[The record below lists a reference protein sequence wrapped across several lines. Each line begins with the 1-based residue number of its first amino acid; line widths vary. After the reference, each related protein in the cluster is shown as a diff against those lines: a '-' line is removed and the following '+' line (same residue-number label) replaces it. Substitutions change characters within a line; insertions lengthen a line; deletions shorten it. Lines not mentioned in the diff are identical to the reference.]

1 MEITRRTLLGLTGA
15 GAATGLLAGCS
26 GQLPELDTTAAGF
39 GSGGS
44 GTISVWTRSAVQ
56 TGMAGVVDA
65 FHRAQDRIRVE
76 LTPVLDVQYVTKLA
90 TAIRGGAPPDLV
102 DVDDINSS
110 LFIYRD
116 AFTDLTDLVADLDYR
131 PRLSPGHLNLATQ
144 GKRVFGL
151 PFLADNSVLWINT
164 DLLERAKVDVDEAT
178 RDYDGL
184 LDAVERVAGLGGGVR
199 GWSFP
204 GNGAGALGFTVQPFV
219 WAAKTDMFRGAIGKQ
234 TPHVADNPA
243 LKRMLT
249 FFRTMWTKE
258 WVTPSSFSDQA
269 TAWGAEFLAGKV
281 GIFPSN
287 YFTVVSAAKKGFTDR
302 LAAILIPGPDGGRS
316 FFDGGDNLCIPRGAK
331 NASAAWEFARFALD
345 LPQQQKL
352 PANGYTPVRAD
363 ANTAGFAKQYPF
375 ATPPLKQLDVGFAPK
390 TLGYNLI
397 YNQPGGPF
405 LKMFRQAVFGAGVNA
420 ALDTGE
426 AEYARVLKAVQA

>member
-1 MEITRRTLLGLTGA
+1 MEITRRALLGLSGA
-15 GAATGLLAGCS
+15 GAATGLLAGCA
-26 GQLPELDTTAAGF
+26 GQLPEPDTSRAGF
-39 GSGGS
+39 GSGAS
-44 GTISVWTRSAVQ
+44 GTIAVWTRSAVQ
-56 TGMAGVVDA
+56 TGMAGVVEA

-90 TAIRGGAPPDLV
+90 TSIRGGAPPDLV

-110 LFIYRD
+110 LFIFRD
-116 AFTDLTDLVADLDYR
+116 AFTDLTDLVADLPYR
-131 PRLSPGHLNLATQ
+131 ERLSPGHLALATQ
-144 GKRVFGL
+144 GRRVYGL
-151 PFLADNSVLWINT
+151 PFLADNSLLWINT
-164 DLLERAKVDVDEAT
+164 DLFERAKVDVDTAT

-184 LDAVERVAGLGGGVR
+184 LDAAERVAGLGGDAR

-204 GNGAGALGFTVQPFV
+204 GNGPGALGFTVQPFV
-219 WAAKTDMFRGAIGKQ
+219 WAAKTDLFRGPIGRQ
-234 TPHVADNPA
+234 TPHIADNSA

-249 FFRTMWTKE
+249 LFRTMWRKDL
-258 WVTPSSFSDQA
+258 VTPSSFSDQA
-269 TAWGAEFLAGKV
+269 TAWGTEFLAGKV
-281 GIFPSN
+281 GVFPSN

-302 LAAILIPGPDGGRS
+302 LATVLIPGPDGGRS
-316 FFDGGDNLCIPRGAK
+316 FFDGGDNLCIPRGAR
-331 NASAAWEFARFALD
+331 NASAAWEFARFALE
-345 LPQQQKL
+345 LQQQQRL

-363 ANTAGFAKQYPF
+363 ANTDAFAKRYPF
-375 ATPPLKQLDVGFAPK
+375 ATAPLKQLDVGFAPK

-405 LKMFRQAVFGAGVNA
+405 LKMFRQAVFGAGVDA